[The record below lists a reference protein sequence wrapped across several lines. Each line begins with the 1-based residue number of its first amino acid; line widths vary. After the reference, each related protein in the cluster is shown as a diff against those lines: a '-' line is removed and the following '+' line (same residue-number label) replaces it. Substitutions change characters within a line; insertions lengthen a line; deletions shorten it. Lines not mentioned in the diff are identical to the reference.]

1 MMSDLLVYD
10 QSILNPVLKIIIF
23 IVFLATATVYLD
35 ARRQF
40 GGRVLRVI
48 NLLFCFAVFMAV
60 GALIRYFG
68 DGLSFGF
75 TPDLSMKWFQ
85 SLAYIVAVSCLILA
99 GHQILILF
107 RRKDT

>member
-23 IVFLATATVYLD
+23 IIFLATAAVYLD
-35 ARRQF
+35 ARRLF
-40 GGRVLRVI
+40 GGRVLKAI
-48 NLLFCFAVFMAV
+48 NLLFLFAVFMAV

-75 TPDLSMKWFQ
+75 TPDLSLKWFQ
-85 SLAYIVAVSCLILA
+85 SLAYVIAVSCLIFAAHL
-99 GHQILILF
+99 LLTLF
-107 RRKDT
+107 WRKDI